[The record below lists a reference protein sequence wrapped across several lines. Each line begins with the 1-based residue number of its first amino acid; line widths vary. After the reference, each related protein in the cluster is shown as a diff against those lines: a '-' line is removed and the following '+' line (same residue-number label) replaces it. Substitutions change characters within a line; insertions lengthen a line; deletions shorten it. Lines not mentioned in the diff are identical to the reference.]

1 MTAGNFDRAA
11 LARQLRAGID
21 EMGLS
26 LSPEGVEK
34 LLDYT
39 ALLHKWNRVYNL
51 TAVRDPA
58 RMVTQHLLDSLA
70 AVPAIAQAHNLLDVG
85 SGGGLPAMVF
95 AIWAQDNR
103 SPMHISL
110 VDTVAKKTAFLTQA
124 KAELELENVS
134 VLTSHVEKL
143 ATDRTYDVI
152 TSRAFAELADFVQ
165 LAAHLLEEGGCFIAL
180 KGTDP
185 VEEISRLPAGWSA
198 SKVQALQ
205 VPGLDAQRH
214 LVWITRSGEGVE
226 TST

>member
-1 MTAGNFDRAA
+1 MSSGNFDRSE
-11 LARQLRAGID
+11 LARRLRSGIAD
-21 EMGLS
+21 LALS
-26 LSPEGVEK
+26 LTPAGVER
-34 LLDYT
+34 LLDYL

-70 AVPAIAQAHNLLDVG
+70 AVPAIANARKLLDVG

-95 AIWAQDNR
+95 AIWAQDNGL
-103 SPMHISL
+103 PMQISM

-124 KAELELENVS
+124 KSELGLENVS
-134 VLTSHVEKL
+134 VLTGHVEKL
-143 ATDRTYDVI
+143 PSNQAYDVI

-165 LAAHLLEEGGCFIAL
+165 LAGHLLEEGGSFIAL

-185 VEEISRLPAGWSA
+185 ADEISRLPSGWKA
-198 SKVQALQ
+198 NRVLALQ

-214 LVWITRSGEGVE
+214 LVWITRDEVHA
-226 TST
+226 